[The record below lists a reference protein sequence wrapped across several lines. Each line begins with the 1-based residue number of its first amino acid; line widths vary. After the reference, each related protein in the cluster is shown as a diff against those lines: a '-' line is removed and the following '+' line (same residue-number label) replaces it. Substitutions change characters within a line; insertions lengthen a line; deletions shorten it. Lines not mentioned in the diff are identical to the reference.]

1 VSGPSLSLT
10 FPTAGAVR
18 FFTFTDVGSWDYH
31 CIPHQSFGMVGTV
44 VVDSNSVVD
53 TATVDV
59 GGAVAFRFT
68 PGTVTVKR
76 GGVVRWVNSSSL
88 TTHTVT
94 RP

>member
-1 VSGPSLSLT
+1 
-10 FPTAGAVR
+10 
-18 FFTFTDVGSWDYH
+18 
-31 CIPHQSFGMVGTV
+31 
-44 VVDSNSVVD
+44 VD